1 MFEKRKPDS
10 ELVAVPRWHSPSTPA
25 FWIQNHSATEF
36 QVQNHSATEFQVQND
51 SATEFQVSPSRWRKE
66 LNHATLLSWIDW
78 KCTLMIFDIEVDPAK
93 GQH

>member
-1 MFEKRKPDS
+1 MFEKHKPDS
-10 ELVAVPRWHSPSTPA
+10 ELVAVQRWRFPSTPA

-36 QVQNHSATEFQVQND
+36 QVQND
-51 SATEFQVSPSRWRKE
+51 SATEFQVFPSRWRKE

-93 GQH
+93 GQY